1 MLKEKRIAKDIKINL
16 ELAFI
21 IGPTNAIAVAP
32 HIDKPDA
39 NKILSKTFIVI
50 GIFCIGLQSSK
61 IEYKELSFKPL
72 VVALIVW
79 LCVIPTAFFISVS

>member
-39 NKILSKTFIVI
+39 NKILSFVSNPNAFPKIQDNTKENIMKNKTHM
-50 GIFCIGLQSSK
+50 
-61 IEYKELSFKPL
+61 
-72 VVALIVW
+72 
-79 LCVIPTAFFISVS
+79 T